1 MPNKIVTFSEK
12 VTFGTFRRKVSK
24 WYFSEKIQVA
34 LFGNCLSPCRYILK
48 FKRIT
53 IFCISQIASTE
64 TTTRI
69 IKWLEPNN
77 EVVFGL
83 QPTINWVKPN
93 SIHISYGISQNIVSI
108 FYKLVDLKVI
118 NSIVPCQCSVYRC
131 QSSLIVKKLNK
142 IPKFN

>member
-1 MPNKIVTFSEK
+1 MHFKQIPTNFFTSSLILHSISWSFAWFVNIEYNL
-12 VTFGTFRRKVSK
+12 VWVYVG
-24 WYFSEKIQVA
+24 
-34 LFGNCLSPCRYILK
+34 ILK

>member
-1 MPNKIVTFSEK
+1 MHFKQIPTNFFTSSLILHSISWSFSWFVNIEYNL
-12 VTFGTFRRKVSK
+12 VWVYVG
-24 WYFSEKIQVA
+24 
-34 LFGNCLSPCRYILK
+34 ILK